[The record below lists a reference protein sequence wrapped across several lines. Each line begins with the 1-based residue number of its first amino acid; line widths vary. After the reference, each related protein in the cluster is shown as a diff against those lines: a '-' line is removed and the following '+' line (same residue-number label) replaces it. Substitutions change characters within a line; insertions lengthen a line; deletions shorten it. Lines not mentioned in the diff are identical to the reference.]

1 MHFELNFSPL
11 IIFKENGIFEIG
23 EYIKGYGKKLLFI
36 YGKNSL
42 KKSNK
47 YQIIIDSLKKSNIDF
62 VEYSGIKNEPD
73 PDLVDSVV
81 DFCEKNNIDFILAIG
96 GGSVI
101 DTAKAAS
108 ALITNKKCIENY
120 LENVGLNYKIE
131 NTPVPWIAVPTT
143 SGSGAEVTKNSVI
156 TSYKKKYKKSFRDS
170 RLLARMVLADP
181 MLTLSL
187 PQKETAFGG
196 MDALCQLIESYTTKK
211 RNNYCMSLSLY
222 FIPIA
227 IKSLKT
233 LASNLLDT
241 GARKN
246 MLQASIASGITLAN
260 SGLGAVHGFASGIG
274 GMFDIPHGLICA
286 ILLPHIIKFNS
297 DRDKNIYAD
306 IVNYY
311 YKDSSN
317 NIVKF
322 IDEIFELNK
331 ILNIPYDFKEFK
343 IDKNLAE
350 EIIERSTGSSMSGN
364 PISFNPEELK
374 KFIENLL

>member
-108 ALITNKKCIENY
+108 ALITNKKGIENY